1 MPYYF
6 HMEGE
11 ISGIDIAKKLPN
23 HYTVLSS
30 TYSHLVIQLAMLG
43 YLFLEAWCALRSSL
57 WLYFTIS
64 A

>member
-1 MPYYF
+1 MYMPYYF

-43 YLFLEAWCALRSSL
+43 YLFLEA
-57 WLYFTIS
+57 
-64 A
+64 